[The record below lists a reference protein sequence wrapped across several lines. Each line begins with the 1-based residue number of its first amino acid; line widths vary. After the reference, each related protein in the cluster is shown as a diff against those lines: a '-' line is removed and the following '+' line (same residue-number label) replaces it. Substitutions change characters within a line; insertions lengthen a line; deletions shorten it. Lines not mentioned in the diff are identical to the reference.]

1 MTTFGI
7 QTLESDLHRLDL
19 RFASLRMRQPR
30 MIEHLARSIE
40 QSGQLVPVVA
50 VAETQN
56 QWILIDGYR
65 RIAALRRLSR
75 DTARVDLWDCP
86 LAQALLFVL
95 VRVQDRNWE
104 AIEEGALIQELIT
117 RFGLSQREVAGQT
130 GRDVSWVSRRLSL
143 IQALPEEVL
152 AAVRRGKV
160 SSWAATRVLMPLARA
175 NAEHATILLA
185 QLEQHPFSTRELKD
199 LYSHYRQANQVQRQ
213 RLVEKP
219 ELFLRA
225 RNNRQEAAQ
234 AKRLAEGLEGAWCKD
249 LAVVKPI
256 FDRWIRKA
264 PALFEPAQNPEEKK
278 RLQKAFAPVQAAF
291 VRLQQT
297 LEEVAPQ

>member
-30 MIEHLARSIE
+30 MIDRLARSIE

-50 VAETQN
+50 VAESEN
-56 QWILIDGYR
+56 QWILIDGYL
-65 RIAALRRLSR
+65 RIEALRRLSR
-75 DTARVDLWDCP
+75 DTARVDLWNCP

-95 VRVQDRNWE
+95 VRGQDRNWA
-104 AIEEGALIQELIT
+104 AIEEGAILRELT
-117 RFGLSQREVAGQT
+117 TQFGLSQREVARQT

-152 AAVRRGKV
+152 EAVRRGQV

-175 NAEHATILLA
+175 NTEHATTLLA
-185 QLEQHPFSTRELKD
+185 QLEQHPFSTRELKR
-199 LYSHYRQANQVQRQ
+199 LYTHYQQANQVQRQ
-213 RLVEKP
+213 RLVENP
-219 ELFLRA
+219 GLFLRA
-225 RNNRQEAAQ
+225 LDSRQEAAQ
-234 AKRLAEGLEGAWCKD
+234 AKQLAEGLEGRWCKD

-256 FDRWIRKA
+256 LERWIHQL

-278 RLQKAFAPVQAAF
+278 RLQQAFVPIQKAF
-291 VRLQQT
+291 VRLQKT
-297 LEEVAPQ
+297 LEEVTPQ